1 MEGWKDGRIERW
13 MDRKMDGQKDGWIER
28 QKDENM
34 NELALVEIIIFF
46 DENCISKIN
55 FYICK
60 TEQ

>member
-1 MEGWKDGRIERW
+1 
-13 MDRKMDGQKDGWIER
+13 MDRKMDGQKDGKIER

-60 TEQ
+60 TKQ

>member
-1 MEGWKDGRIERW
+1 MEGWKDG
-13 MDRKMDGQKDGWIER
+13 
-28 QKDENM
+28 NM

>member
-1 MEGWKDGRIERW
+1 
-13 MDRKMDGQKDGWIER
+13 MDGQKDGWIERQKDGKIER

-46 DENCISKIN
+46 DENCIAKIN

-60 TEQ
+60 TKQ